1 MAEAERGRAAQEKVC
16 VIGGGPA
23 GMTAA
28 ARAAENGASVT
39 LLERGERVGRKILQ
53 TGNGRCNYT
62 NRVLTPACYHA
73 APDSFAMKALSLFGP
88 EDTIRRFRE
97 LGIEP
102 LELRDGYFYP
112 HSGQAA
118 SVLNALRQA
127 CDSAGVRTITAC
139 EVRGVT
145 RRGSQFRIRTDLEL
159 LTADRLI
166 LATGSRAGAGKD
178 ADDAGLGY
186 AESLGHHVI
195 RPLPALCA
203 LYCAEKEFFS
213 SVAGVRVPA
222 EIRLFLDGKEEDRAA
237 GELQL
242 TAYGLSG
249 IPVFQVS
256 RTAGRALSLGRRV
269 EAAVDFLPDAEV
281 LAGGRSVREW
291 LDERAERTGAGTLE
305 LFGNG
310 LLNKN
315 LWNGLL
321 KRSGLKP
328 GGKTKELTD
337 EQKNGLLSAI
347 RGSRFRVIRTAGF
360 DQAQTASGGID
371 TREIDPLTMESRLVP
386 GLYFAGEMIDVDGIC
401 GGYNLQWCWTSG
413 EIAGGRFRKDP
424 ET

>member
-1 MAEAERGRAAQEKVC
+1 MADDMHTARGNMRIC

-23 GMTAA
+23 GLTAA
-28 ARAAENGASVT
+28 ARAAEKGATVT

-53 TGNGRCNYT
+53 TGNGKCNYT
-62 NRVLTPACYHA
+62 NRVLTPECYHA
-73 APDSFAMKALSLFGP
+73 APESFAMKALALFGP
-88 EDTIRRFRE
+88 KDTIRRFRE

-127 CDSAGVRTITAC
+127 CETSGVRMITAC
-139 EVRGVT
+139 EVRNVMK
-145 RRGSQFRIRTDLEL
+145 RGDQFRIRTDREL

-186 AESLGHHVI
+186 AEAFGHRVI
-195 RPLPALCA
+195 RPLPALCSMA
-203 LYCAEKEFFS
+203 CAEKEFFQ
-213 SVAGVRVPA
+213 SVAGVRVLA
-222 EIRLFLDGKEEDRAA
+222 EITLFLDGREADRAV
-237 GELQL
+237 GEVQL

-256 RTAGRALSLGRRV
+256 RTAARALSLGRKV
-269 EAAVDFLPDAEV
+269 EARIDFLPDAET
-281 LAGGRSVREW
+281 LASGKTVREW
-291 LDERAERTGAGTLE
+291 LDERASRTGAGTLE

-337 EQKNGLLSAI
+337 EQKDSLLSSM

-360 DQAQTASGGID
+360 DQAQTATGGVD

-413 EIAGGRFRKDP
+413 EIAGGLFR
-424 ET
+424 

>member
-1 MAEAERGRAAQEKVC
+1 MRVC

-28 ARAAENGASVT
+28 ITAAENGMQTV
-39 LLERGERVGRKILQ
+39 LLEHGERVGKKLLQ
-53 TGNGRCNYT
+53 TGNGKCNYT
-62 NRVLTPACYHA
+62 NMDLSPSCYHSGREDF
-73 APDSFAMKALSLFGP
+73 PMLALKQFGP
-88 EDTIRRFRE
+88 EDTVEWFRT
-97 LGIEP
+97 LGVEP
-102 LELRDGYFYP
+102 FVRQGGYVYP

-118 SVLNALRQA
+118 SVLNALRA
-127 CDSAGVRTITAC
+127 ECARTGVRILTAC
-139 EVRGVT
+139 TVKDI
-145 RRGSQFRIRTDLEL
+145 RRKKEGGFRVQTDLEMVS
-159 LTADRLI
+159 ADRLI

-186 AESLGHHVI
+186 AEAFGHRVI

-203 LYCAEKEFFS
+203 MACAEKEFFQ

-222 EIRLFLDGKEEDRAA
+222 EITLFLDGREADRAV
-237 GELQL
+237 GEVQL

-256 RTAGRALSLGRRV
+256 RTAARALSLGRKV
-269 EAAVDFLPDAEV
+269 EARIDFLPDAET
-281 LAGGRSVREW
+281 LASGKTVREW
-291 LDERAERTGAGTLE
+291 LDERASRTGAGTLE

-337 EQKNGLLSAI
+337 EQKDSLLSSM

-360 DQAQTASGGID
+360 DQAQTATGGID

-413 EIAGGRFRKDP
+413 EIAGGLFR
-424 ET
+424 